1 MQSQEKSLLPANRWH
16 VYLLACSDG
25 SYYTG
30 VTVNLER
37 RLRQH
42 NGELAGGARYTR
54 GRRPVCLAWSQ
65 EAESRSVAQR
75 IEAALKQLSKAQKI
89 RLTGANRAFVLADN
103 DWEIRER

>member
-1 MQSQEKSLLPANRWH
+1 MRGQEKSLLSPNRWY
-16 VYLLACSDG
+16 VYLLTCSDG

-30 VTVNLER
+30 VTVDIER

-75 IEAALKQLSKAQKI
+75 IEAALKQLPKAQKV
-89 RLTGANRAFVLADN
+89 RLAGANRVFVLADN
-103 DWEIRER
+103 VWEITER

>member
-1 MQSQEKSLLPANRWH
+1 MRSQEKSLLSPNRWY
-16 VYLLACSDG
+16 VYLLTCSDG

-30 VTVNLER
+30 VTVDIER

-75 IEAALKQLSKAQKI
+75 IEAALKQLPKAQKV
-89 RLTGANRAFVLADN
+89 RLARANRAFVLADN
-103 DWEIRER
+103 VWEITER